1 MNTLFDVIV
10 IGAGHAGIEA
20 ANAAAGMGKNTALV
34 TLNKNK
40 IALMSCNPAIGGLAK
55 GQLVKEIDALGGLMG
70 KIIDESGIHFKMLKS
85 SKGPAVQSPRAQAD
99 RKYYAV
105 TAGRFAQETKNL
117 TVIEDMAVGIKTKN
131 GKVAAVTLLKN
142 GDFSC
147 QAAIVTAG
155 TVLNGVIFTG
165 LHKIPAGRAGD
176 LPVKG
181 MTEALEKEGF
191 RSARLKTGTPPRV
204 HRDTIDFSKTE
215 IQEPD
220 ATPVPFSYSTD
231 SINRKQVN
239 CHIVYT
245 SETTHDILRQG
256 FDRSPLFMGTIQGAG
271 PRYCPSIEDK
281 INRFSDKPRHQL
293 FLEPEGYDNVEVYVN
308 GFSTSLPGDIQERA
322 IHTIPGLE
330 KVKILR
336 LGYAVEYDFFPPS
349 QLTHS
354 LETKPVQ
361 NLYFAGQINGTSGYE
376 EAAAQGLMAGIN
388 AVLKLDQ
395 KERFVL
401 ERAEAYIGVLIDDLI
416 NKTHDEPYR
425 MFTSRAEFRLMLR
438 QDNADLRLMEKG
450 RALGLVRDKAFQ
462 KYEYKKEQIHR
473 IQVKELNKKIQPGW
487 FNQYFSDTSTNLQQA
502 QKIKDLVKRPEIKL
516 KELLGAVTDEKYLD
530 SAVNEVE
537 YNTKYEGYLK
547 RQLEQ
552 IEKYKRVENKKI
564 PKEINYREIKALSV
578 EAREKLQ
585 AVRPESLGQASRISG
600 VRNADISVLVVYLE
614 KYRRMDVSRET

>member
-1 MNTLFDVIV
+1 MNTRFDIIV
-10 IGAGHAGIEA
+10 IGAGHAGLEA
-20 ANAAAGMGKNTALV
+20 AVASARMGKKTALV

-55 GQLVKEIDALGGLMG
+55 GQLVKEIDALGGVMG
-70 KIIDESGIHFKMLKS
+70 KIIDESGIHFKMLNS

-99 RKYYAV
+99 RKYYAF
-105 TAGRFAQETKNL
+105 TAIRFAQETTNL
-117 TVIEDMAVGIKTKN
+117 TVVEDMAVGVKTKN
-131 GKVAAVTLLKN
+131 GKITAVTLLKN
-142 GDFSC
+142 GDLSC
-147 QAAIVTAG
+147 QAAVVTAG
-155 TVLNGVIFTG
+155 TFLNGVIFTG
-165 LHKIPAGRAGD
+165 LHRVPAGLAGD

-181 MTEALEKEGF
+181 LTESLEKAGF
-191 RSARLKTGTPPRV
+191 FSARLKTGTPPRV

-220 ATPVPFSYSTD
+220 MVPVPFSYSTD
-231 SINRKQVN
+231 SIHRKQVN

-245 SETTHDILRQG
+245 SETTHEILRLG

-293 FLEPEGYDNVEVYVN
+293 FLEPEGYNNVEVYVN

-322 IHTIPGLE
+322 LRTVSGLE

-336 LGYAVEYDFFPPS
+336 LGYAVEYDFFPPN
-349 QLTHS
+349 QLQHT
-354 LETKPVQ
+354 LETKQVK

-388 AVLKLDQ
+388 AALKLDK

-401 ERAEAYIGVLIDDLI
+401 ERSEAYIGVLIDDLI

-450 RALGLVRDKAFQ
+450 RALGLVEEKAFN
-462 KYEYKKEQIHR
+462 KYQNKKEQIHR
-473 IQVKELNKKIQPGW
+473 IRAKDLGRRIQPAW
-487 FNQYFSDTSTNLQQA
+487 FNSRFAGKSTALQQA
-502 QKIKDLVKRPEIKL
+502 QKIKDLVKRPELKL
-516 KELLGAVTDEKYLD
+516 IDLLAAVTEETY
-530 SAVNEVE
+530 SEAAVSEVE
-537 YNTKYEGYLK
+537 YNAKYEGYLK

-552 IEKYKRVENKKI
+552 IEKFKRVEKKKI
-564 PKEINYREIKALSV
+564 PEEINYREIKALSV

-585 AVRPESLGQASRISG
+585 AVRPENLGQASRISG
-600 VRNADISVLVVYLE
+600 VRNADISVLVVFLE